1 MTEADKERL
10 AKLMEEKAR
19 EWGQDSDAI
28 EDRDAK
34 LSFMTK
40 MYTYLQAAA
49 LIREQPAEPAWIAVE
64 DRLPE
69 VEGKVLV
76 HCRSADPDSPLITT
90 AWYHPEEGE
99 WTLMASYWIPAISHW
114 MPLPPPPA

>member
-1 MTEADKERL
+1 MTEANKERL
-10 AKLMEEKAR
+10 AKLMEAEMDDFGPFRVGLATAVK
-19 EWGQDSDAI
+19 I
-28 EDRDAK
+28 
-34 LSFMTK
+34 
-40 MYTYLQAAA
+40 
-49 LIREQPAEPAWIAVE
+49 IREQPAEPAWIAVE
-64 DRLPE
+64 DRLPD

-99 WTLMASYWIPAISHW
+99 WTLMAAYWIPAISHW